1 MREWTIYVNDRPL
14 DLNDMILIQIHYIHK
29 TKVEYNLEVPLV

>member
-29 TKVEYNLEVPLV
+29 TKLSITLK